1 MLYVVFDDTGRC
13 LVSRD
18 DPAPVGRAE
27 RADYDGVVAVRLT
40 GAPGEDWAR
49 TAPDL
54 RDTRLLTGSVLVIV
68 AGVTLTAAA
77 LVTPWV
83 ALPAGA
89 AAALYVGRRHNA
101 ATARRERRWADRH
114 RMLAT
119 RAEVARFRRAF
130 DAARTVLVAW
140 PFLAELVRIPSPRA
154 EVSAS
159 LWTLAGLLHD
169 HADLAEQHA
178 GLSDAHSGAP
188 PDARLRAA
196 IEDRLARVDASRRAL
211 SAEIDRRIESLTDLA
226 AHCAAFMGAE
236 AAAPDET
243 RDLADRTAA
252 IVSAY
257 RELNAA
263 AQRRA
268 G

>member
-18 DPAPVGRAE
+18 DPAPPGRAE

-40 GAPGEDWAR
+40 GTPGEDWAR
-49 TAPDL
+49 DAPDL
-54 RDTRLLTGSVLVIV
+54 QGTRLLTGSLLAIV
-68 AGVTLTAAA
+68 VGATLTASA

-89 AAALYVGRRHNA
+89 AATVYVGRRHNA
-101 ATARRERRWADRH
+101 AVARLERRWANRH

-140 PFLAELVRIPSPRA
+140 PLLAELVRIPSPRA

-169 HADLAEQHA
+169 HADLAEQYA
-178 GLSDAHSGAP
+178 GLSDARYGALP
-188 PDARLRAA
+188 PDARVRAGL
-196 IEDRLARVDASRRAL
+196 EDRLTRIDAAQRAL
-211 SAEIDRRIESLTDLA
+211 SAEIDRRIESLTNLA
-226 AHCAAFMGAE
+226 SRCAAFE
-236 AAAPDET
+236 RTEAAPDEI
-243 RDLADRTAA
+243 RDLAERTAA

-257 RELNAA
+257 RELNGAT
-263 AQRRA
+263 QQQA